1 MISRLDQKIRSIS
14 VLIVGINSIIVVHFE
29 TDFIHLFANLYI
41 NFNQKSYSDKT
52 FDLLLTSLLDK

>member
-14 VLIVGINSIIVVHFE
+14 VLIVGINSIIVMHFE
-29 TDFIHLFANLYI
+29 TDFIHLFTNLYI
-41 NFNQKSYSDKT
+41 SFNQKSYSDKT